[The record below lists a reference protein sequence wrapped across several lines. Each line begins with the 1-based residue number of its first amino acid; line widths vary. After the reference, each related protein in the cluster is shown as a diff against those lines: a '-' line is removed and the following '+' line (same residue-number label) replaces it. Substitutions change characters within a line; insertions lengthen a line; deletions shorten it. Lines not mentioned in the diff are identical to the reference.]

1 MPFPSYILLYLVEL
15 QDGFDGLESSSN
27 IPVCSLFLLVVC
39 IHLSLGRFYHMAW
52 ATVRW
57 LLWVAEARKE
67 TEIMNYTY
75 LVVLSIIVLLV
86 GGALGYLVRY
96 FWLEKKHR
104 KFEEDARNLIA
115 ESKKEAETIKKEAIL
130 QAKDSLFQMKVEF
143 EKESKEGRKEF
154 QNLEKRILQKE
165 ENLDRKAEALD
176 KKEAA
181 VGKRE
186 KQVDQQEKNLV
197 GREKELESVL
207 KEERKRLESISMM
220 SAEEA
225 KEMLLRTIE
234 GEARHDAAVLVKKI
248 ETEAREIGDRKA
260 KDIIALAIQRYS
272 GDYVAEKTVSVV
284 NLPNEEMKGRI
295 IGREGRNIRAIEAS
309 TGVDLIIDDTPEAVI
324 LSGFNPVRREVARI
338 SLERLIS
345 DGRIHPARIE
355 EIVEKVNAEIETSIR
370 EAGEQAA
377 FDVGVHSINPELIKL
392 IGKLKFRTSYAQNV
406 LQHSREVSFLC
417 GIMAAELGL
426 NEKHARRAG
435 LLHDIG
441 KAVDHEMEGP
451 HAAIGADLARRY
463 GESAAIVHAIAAH
476 HEDIQAE
483 DIFAILV
490 QASDALSGARPGA
503 RKELLETYVRRLE
516 DLEKI
521 AGSFNGISKAYA
533 IQAGR
538 ELRIIVE
545 SNAVADSDVVMLS
558 RDIAKKIE
566 SELTYPGQIKVTVI
580 RETRAVEYAK

>member
-1 MPFPSYILLYLVEL
+1 MSYL
-15 QDGFDGLESSSN
+15 S
-27 IPVCSLFLLVVC
+27 CSLIF
-39 IHLSLGRFYHMAW
+39 
-52 ATVRW
+52 
-57 LLWVAEARKE
+57 
-67 TEIMNYTY
+67 
-75 LVVLSIIVLLV
+75 LV
-86 GGALGYLVRY
+86 GLLAGGAAGFLFRYL
-96 FWLEKKHR
+96 WLEKKR
-104 KFEEDARNLIA
+104 QGLEGEARNIIA
-115 ESKKEAETIKKEAIL
+115 EAKKEAETIKKEAIL
-130 QAKDSLFQMKVEF
+130 QAKDSLFQMKAEF
-143 EKESKEGRKEF
+143 EKESKESRKEF

-165 ENLDRKAEALD
+165 ENLDRKGEALD
-176 KKEAA
+176 KRETTLS
-181 VGKRE
+181 KRE
-186 KQVDQQEKNLV
+186 KQLAQQEKEFSD
-197 GREKELESVL
+197 RERELTEIL
-207 KEERKRLESISMM
+207 DEERKKLESISGM
-220 SAEEA
+220 SAQEA
-225 KEMLLRTIE
+225 KEMLVSKIE
-234 GEARHDAAVLVKKI
+234 NEARHDAAMLMKKI
-248 ETEAREIGDRKA
+248 ETEAREIADRKA
-260 KDIIALAIQRYS
+260 KDIISLAVQRYS

-324 LSGFNPVRREVARI
+324 LSGFNPVRREVARV

-355 EIVEKVNAEIETSIR
+355 EIVEKVTAEIDTSVR

-377 FDVGVHSINPELIKL
+377 FDVSVHGIHPELIKL

-406 LQHSREVSFLC
+406 LQHAREVSFLC

-426 NEKHARRAG
+426 NEKQAKRAG

-463 GESAAIVHAIAAH
+463 GESPAIVHAIAAH
-476 HEDIQAE
+476 HEDIPAE
-483 DIFAILV
+483 DILAILV
-490 QASDALSGARPGA
+490 QAADALSGARPGA

-516 DLEKI
+516 DLERI
-521 AGSFNGISKAYA
+521 ASGFNGICKAYA

-545 SNAVADSDVVMLS
+545 SGVVADADVVLLS